1 MKKILLLGSKFSGE
15 KNDISLMQ
23 NALAQHLG
31 KEIVLNK
38 IYFEDLLLQISK
50 PKQRVIDTASG
61 LDIKDADLV
70 IAVNWYQNGTRRIYR
85 DVAFAISLYLR
96 HHNVEFWNSEMALQ
110 RSVSKL
116 SAMMQLGLNGIDVPA
131 TTFALSSEVLCA
143 QETTFP
149 LVVKDVAASRGRN
162 NYLVQDL
169 PALKKIVAN
178 TKTNKYM
185 IQEFIANDHD
195 LRVICFA
202 GKPAMIIKRTGRN
215 AATHLN
221 NISQG
226 AEAEVVELNSLPK
239 ELLEKCEFVC
249 TLMGREL
256 AGVDILPATD
266 GSGRF
271 VFLEVNAIP
280 QLTSGAL
287 VQDKLQLLA
296 QSIINHMAR

>member
-1 MKKILLLGSKFSGE
+1 MKKILLLGSRFSGE
-15 KNDISLMQ
+15 KNDVSLMQ
-23 NALAQHLG
+23 NALAPQLG
-31 KEIVLNK
+31 KEMILNK
-38 IYFEDLLLQISK
+38 IYFEDLLLQISRRE
-50 PKQRVIDTASG
+50 QRVIDTASG

-96 HHNVEFWNSEMALQ
+96 HHNVKFWNSEMVLQ

-131 TTFALSSEVLCA
+131 TTFALSPDILCA
-143 QETTFP
+143 QEITFP
-149 LVVKDVAASRGRN
+149 AVVKDVAASRGKN
-162 NYLVQDL
+162 NYLAQDFST
-169 PALKKIVAN
+169 LKKILADQE
-178 TKTNKYM
+178 TNKY
-185 IQEFIANDHD
+185 IVQEFIANDHD

-202 GKPAMIIKRTGRN
+202 GRPAMIIKRTGRN

-226 AEAEVVELNSLPK
+226 AEAEALSIESLPK

-256 AGVDILPATD
+256 AGIDILPATD
-266 GSGRF
+266 GSKRF

-287 VQDKLQLLA
+287 VQDKLQMLA
-296 QSIINHMAR
+296 QSITNHMAR